1 VLRFNSVEIVTG
13 IFANPEVN
21 ELGTGLL
28 YGNAEQVMI
37 QIEGVVVTIIYTAI
51 ASAIVFKIASIL
63 TGGGRVSADAESQ
76 GLDEVEHGEK
86 AFNLR

>member
-1 VLRFNSVEIVTG
+1 
-13 IFANPEVN
+13 
-21 ELGTGLL
+21 
-28 YGNAEQVMI
+28 M
-37 QIEGVVVTIIYTAI
+37 VTIIYTAI